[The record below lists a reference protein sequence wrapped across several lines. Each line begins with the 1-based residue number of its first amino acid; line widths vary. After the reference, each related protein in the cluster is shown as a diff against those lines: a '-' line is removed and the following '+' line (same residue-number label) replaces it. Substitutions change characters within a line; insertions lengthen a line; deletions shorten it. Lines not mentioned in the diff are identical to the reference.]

1 MNNFVELVIN
11 GLSLGSIYAL
21 IAMGFVV
28 IFKAT
33 EVVNF
38 AHGSILMLGAY
49 VIAATHARIGF
60 PAAVAAGLA
69 AAATAGLLIERLLV
83 RRLRRRTHT
92 ALAIVTIGVDIVLG
106 AELARRVGTDVL
118 NMGDPWRDHTWR
130 LAGFTFPIARLAAIA
145 VALVL
150 IAGFGALVRYT
161 DWGVAMRAAAE
172 DAEAA
177 SLMGIRLGRISLSAW
192 VVAGVLAA
200 VAGLF
205 LATFPSPGL
214 SATANTTALRAFP
227 AVVLGGLDS
236 LGGAVVGGLVIGL
249 AETLTAGYSEH
260 LLFLGRGLGDVAPY
274 AVMIV
279 ALLWRPTGLF
289 GTKELSRV

>member
-1 MNNFVELVIN
+1 MSNLVELLIS

-38 AHGSILMLGAY
+38 AHGSMVMLGAY
-49 VIAATHARIGF
+49 VIAASHDRIGF

-69 AAATAGLLIERLLV
+69 AAGGAGLLIDRLLAS
-83 RRLRRRTHT
+83 RLRRRTHT
-92 ALAIVTIGVDIVLG
+92 ALAIATIGVDVVLG
-106 AELARRVGTDVL
+106 AELARRVGAEVL
-118 NMGDPWRDHTWR
+118 NLGDPWRDHTWR
-130 LAGFTFPIARLAAIA
+130 VAGFTFPVARLAAIA

-150 IAGFGALVRYT
+150 IAGFGLVVRYT

-177 SLMGIRLGRISLSAW
+177 SLMGIRLGRVSLAAW
-192 VVAGVLAA
+192 VAAGVLAA

-227 AVVLGGLDS
+227 AVVVGGLDS
-236 LGGAVVGGLVIGL
+236 LGGAVVGGLVVGL
-249 AETLTAGYSEH
+249 AETLAAGYSEH
-260 LLFLGRGLGDVAPY
+260 LLFLGRGLGDVTPY
-274 AVMIV
+274 AVMV
-279 ALLWRPTGLF
+279 AVLLWRPTGLF
-289 GTKELSRV
+289 GTRELSRV

>member
-1 MNNFVELVIN
+1 VNNLVELVIS

-21 IAMGFVV
+21 IAMGFVA

-49 VIAATHARIGF
+49 VIAATHGRIGF

-69 AAATAGLLIERLLV
+69 AAAAAALLIERVLV
-83 RRLRRRTHT
+83 RRLRQRGHT
-92 ALAIVTIGVDIVLG
+92 ALAIVTIGVDIVL
-106 AELARRVGTDVL
+106 ATELARRVGTDVL
-118 NMGDPWRDHTWR
+118 NMGDPWLDHTVQI
-130 LAGFTFPIARLAAIA
+130 AGFTFPVARLAAIG

-150 IAGFGALVRYT
+150 ITAFGALVRYT

-172 DAEAA
+172 NAEVA
-177 SLMGIRLGRISLSAW
+177 SLMGIRLSRVSLIAW
-192 VVAGVLAA
+192 VAAGVLAA

-214 SATANTTALRAFP
+214 SSTANLTALRAFP
-227 AVVLGGLDS
+227 AVVVGGLDS

-249 AETLTAGYSEH
+249 AETLAGGYSEH
-260 LLFLGRGLGDVAPY
+260 LLFLGRGLGDVVPY
-274 AVMIV
+274 AVMIAV
-279 ALLWRPTGLF
+279 LLWRPSGLF
-289 GTKELSRV
+289 GTKELNRV

>member
-1 MNNFVELVIN
+1 MVIN

-21 IAMGFVV
+21 IALGFVV

-38 AHGSILMLGAY
+38 AHGSMLMLGAY
-49 VIAATHARIGF
+49 VIAATHGRIGF

-69 AAATAGLLIERLLV
+69 TAATVGLLIDRLLV
-83 RRLRRRTHT
+83 SRLRRRSHT

-106 AELARRVGTDVL
+106 AELARRVGTEVL
-118 NMGDPWRDHTWR
+118 NMGDPWLDHTWR
-130 LAGFTFPIARLAAIA
+130 VAGFTFPVSRLAAIA

-150 IAGFGALVRYT
+150 IVAFAALVRYT

-177 SLMGIRLGRISLSAW
+177 SLMGIRLGRVSMVAW

-214 SATANTTALRAFP
+214 SATASTTALRAFP
-227 AVVLGGLDS
+227 AVVVGGMDS
-236 LGGAVVGGLVIGL
+236 LSGAVVGGLVIGL
-249 AETLTAGYSEH
+249 AETLAAGYSEQ

-274 AVMIV
+274 AVMIAV
-279 ALLWRPTGLF
+279 LLWRPTGLF
-289 GTKELSRV
+289 GTRELSRV